1 MGYTGIMMGDRI
13 NVDFENLPADLR
25 GLAQSVEQAA
35 VARAGDEVALLQ
47 LLRLL
52 EQLHSQVRDEWFQ
65 ESLPTN
71 RQRLYALL
79 RDIEIN
85 GGWPYIQRM
94 RLRSL
99 LTGME
104 ELAVSAT
111 DEEGTGNSEEN
122 LPTDD

>member
-1 MGYTGIMMGDRI
+1 MGDRI
-13 NVDFENLPADLR
+13 DVDLESLPSDLR

-35 VARAGDEVALLQ
+35 MARQGDEVALLQ

-52 EQLHSQVRDEWFQ
+52 ERLHSQIRDEWFQ

-79 RDIEIN
+79 RDIEVH

-94 RLRSL
+94 RLRTL
-99 LTGME
+99 LNQVEPE
-104 ELAVSAT
+104 ESA
-111 DEEGTGNSEEN
+111 DPKVPIENSEEN
-122 LPTDD
+122 LPSGD